1 MSVSYISESWRLT
14 LVSMAR
20 RNKTRTTFTKIQYF
34 HQPFC
39 SSHVFLEQIYKNS
52 IHPSPPAHAA
62 MRVLTP
68 TESIEARP
76 PPGQTFKASKLSSRS
91 PSFAT
96 HFISRM
102 WHCGICRF
110 LQRHWFMKWCDVQ
123 FVPPKDVFFSTKGV
137 SMSSSNPLPFKTWET
152 ELECYFPLSC
162 FLYRMKERT
171 TPFNWFVG
179 GPSQRQIPT

>member
-20 RNKTRTTFTKIQYF
+20 RNKTRTTFTKIHYIYF
-34 HQPFC
+34 PQPFC
-39 SSHVFLEQIYKNS
+39 SSHVFLEQVYKNS

-68 TESIEARP
+68 TESIDARP
-76 PPGQTFKASKLSSRS
+76 PPGQTFKMSKLSSRS
-91 PSFAT
+91 SSFVT
-96 HFISRM
+96 VT
-102 WHCGICRF
+102 HCGIVAFADLCDAIDSWS
-110 LQRHWFMKWCDVQ
+110 HEVVWCS
-123 FVPPKDVFFSTKGV
+123 FGTKKVV

-179 GPSQRQIPT
+179 GPSRRQIST